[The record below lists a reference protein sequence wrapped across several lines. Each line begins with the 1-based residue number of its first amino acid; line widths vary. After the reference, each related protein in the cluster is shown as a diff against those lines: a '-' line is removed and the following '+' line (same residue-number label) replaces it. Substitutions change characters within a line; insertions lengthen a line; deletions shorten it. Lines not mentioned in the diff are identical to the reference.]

1 MGNIATTQNPD
12 KLSWMKENSIYLTAF
27 FLPISMPLMAVCLF
41 LGWGCW
47 LADAYRTKNFAFR
60 RTKLDRWVWAFA
72 ILAAISVVQSS
83 NLTYSVFNYLILF
96 LHYVGFYHLAVQ
108 QIRSIDDIRRLVW
121 TVLGAAVIVVVYGFV
136 QAIMATDIQSQAW
149 VDPEQFAD
157 LKFRVYSTLEN
168 PNLLAG
174 FIVMMDAFLLGFAY
188 KIKNRRTRMILF
200 ALFALFTAC
209 LGLTYSRGAWLSLLA
224 VMVAGS
230 ISYGRNSWWFVI
242 LIPLALFFF
251 SDTFAERIMSVF
263 HPVDTSASLRMALW
277 ESTIAMIRD
286 YPITG
291 IGWGAYLWT
300 YPAYDFFIQ
309 NPDVKIY
316 HAHNMYLHLMAEI
329 GIPAFL
335 LFMAIITRT
344 VCLAVHIAKKSADA
358 WSAGLG
364 MGIIAAILS
373 LLVNGMTDHILFNI
387 QLSMFFWLMVAV
399 TMILYQENLNKCRDS
414 KEI

>member
-1 MGNIATTQNPD
+1 MGSIAVTTNPN
-12 KLSWMKENSIYLTAF
+12 KLSWLKENSVYLTAF

-47 LADAYRTKNFAFR
+47 LAEAYRTKDFTFR
-60 RTKLDRWVWAFA
+60 RTKFDRWVWIFA
-72 ILAAISVVQSS
+72 VLAGISVVQSS
-83 NLTYSVFNYLILF
+83 NLTYSILNYLILF
-96 LHYVGFYHLAVQ
+96 LHYVGFYHLVVQ
-108 QIRSIDDIRRLVW
+108 QIRSLDDIRRLVW
-121 TVLGAAVIVVVYGFV
+121 TVLGAAIIVVGYGFV
-136 QAIMATDIQSQAW
+136 QAIMATDVQSQAW
-149 VDPEQFAD
+149 VDSDQFAD

-174 FIVMMDAFLLGFAY
+174 FIVMMNSFLLGFAY
-188 KIKNRRTRMILF
+188 KIKDRRIRLALLILF
-200 ALFALFTAC
+200 AIFAVC

-242 LIPLALFFF
+242 LIPLVCFFF

-277 ESTIAMIRD
+277 ESTLAMIRD

-316 HAHNMYLHLMAEI
+316 HAHNMYLHLMAEV

-335 LFMAIITRT
+335 VFMAIIGQTLRQ
-344 VCLAVHIAKKSADA
+344 AVRIAKRSTDKWA
-358 WSAGLG
+358 AGLA
-364 MGIIAAILS
+364 MGIIAAMLS

-387 QLSMFFWLMVAV
+387 QLSMFFWLMVAI
-399 TMILYQENLNKCRDS
+399 TMLLYQFL
-414 KEI
+414 KEKHELS

>member
-1 MGNIATTQNPD
+1 MDRIATTQNPD
-12 KLSWMKENSIYLTAF
+12 KLSWLKENSVYLTAF

-60 RTKLDRWVWAFA
+60 RTKMDRWVWAFA
-72 ILAAISVVQSS
+72 ILAAVSVVQSS
-83 NLTYSVFNYLILF
+83 NLTYSICNYLILF
-96 LHYVGFYHLAVQ
+96 LHYLGFYHLVMQ
-108 QIRSIDDIRRLVW
+108 EIRSLDDIKRLVW
-121 TVLGAAVIVVVYGFV
+121 TVLAAAVIVVGYGFV
-136 QAIMATDIQSQAW
+136 QAVMATDVQSQAW
-149 VDPEQFAD
+149 VDSAQFAD

-188 KIKNRRTRMILF
+188 KLKNRRTRIILLV
-200 ALFALFTAC
+200 LFVVFTAC

-224 VMVAGS
+224 IMIAGS

-242 LIPLALFFF
+242 LVPLALFFF
-251 SDTFAERIMSVF
+251 SDTFAERIMSVL

-316 HAHNMYLHLMAEI
+316 HAHNMYLHLMAEV

-335 LFMAIITRT
+335 LFMAILANTIR
-344 VCLAVHIAKKSADA
+344 LAVRVAKRCKDK
-358 WSAGLG
+358 WLAGLA
-364 MGIIAAILS
+364 MGVIASLLS
-373 LLVNGMTDHILFNI
+373 LLVNGMTDYILFNI
-387 QLSMFFWLMVAV
+387 QLSMFFWMMVAV
-399 TMILYQENLNKCRDS
+399 TYLLHQFVRENMD
-414 KEI
+414 

>member
-1 MGNIATTQNPD
+1 MGSIAVAKNSD
-12 KLSWMKENSIYLTAF
+12 KLSWLKENSVYLTAF
-27 FLPISMPLMAVCLF
+27 FLPISMPMMVVCLF
-41 LGWGCW
+41 LGWGCQ
-47 LADAYRTKNFAFR
+47 LVEAYRTRRFVLR
-60 RTKLDRWVWAFA
+60 RTKFDRWVWAFA
-72 ILAAISVVQSS
+72 LLAAVSVVQSS
-83 NLTYSVFNYLILF
+83 NLTYSALNYLILF
-96 LHYVGFYHLAVQ
+96 AHYLGFYHLVIQ
-108 QIRSIDDIRRLVW
+108 QIRSIDDIKRLAG
-121 TVLGAAVIVVVYGFV
+121 TILFAAVIVVGYGFI

-149 VDPEQFAD
+149 VDTEQFAD

-174 FIVMMDAFLLGFAY
+174 FIVMMNAFFLGFAY
-188 KIKNRRTRMILF
+188 KIKDRRTRTVLFVLF
-200 ALFALFTAC
+200 AIFTAC

-286 YPITG
+286 YPLTG

-316 HAHNMYLHLMAEI
+316 HAHNMYLHLMAEV
-329 GIPAFL
+329 GIIAFFV
-335 LFMAIITRT
+335 FMAIIVRT
-344 VCLAVHIAKKSADA
+344 VCLAVRIAKRTTDR
-358 WSAGLG
+358 WSAGLA

-387 QLSMFFWLMVAV
+387 QLSMFYWMMVAV
-399 TMILYQENLNKCRDS
+399 TALLYQFLQEKHGLS
-414 KEI
+414 